1 MKKSIETLRSDSRLV
16 QEYIDSIDDEEEEE
30 LLEEDSEEEEEEPEE
45 VEDSDE
51 EYEEDSEE
59 SIDDIEFVDEP
70 DCCNTSEIYSVG
82 NLKKSS
88 APKKVYNN
96 QDRTFID
103 QETKQMLSDFEKMN
117 SSQVDQNENQED
129 EEFWTDI
136 DSAEETAPKTKQ
148 IHLTPPIPKVNEIL
162 EKKEPE
168 ETHKEVWDENNPKL
182 KMLASLMTLYMRK
195 GNLQSYFENSN
206 PNSFYNE
213 IFKINLMIVINV
225 FEFLEVSYMQ
235 YSYANILEV
244 YKNLLAK
251 IQNIKGKEKKL
262 KYLLV
267 AVMKWK
273 EKYSDRFSNC
283 RTLPQVLTIFDSKV
297 IKEIIAA
304 QKPKISNDDLS
315 GVMAVVFDQVLI

>member
-1 MKKSIETLRSDSRLV
+1 M
-16 QEYIDSIDDEEEEE
+16 
-30 LLEEDSEEEEEEPEE
+30 
-45 VEDSDE
+45 
-51 EYEEDSEE
+51 
-59 SIDDIEFVDEP
+59 
-70 DCCNTSEIYSVG
+70 
-82 NLKKSS
+82 KKSS
-88 APKKVYNN
+88 APKKVYNS

-117 SSQVDQNENQED
+117 SSQVDQNESQED

-136 DSAEETAPKTKQ
+136 DSAEEDPKKKQ
-148 IHLTPPIPKVNEIL
+148 IHWAPPIPKVNEIL

-168 ETHKEVWDENNPKL
+168 EEPKEVWNENNPKL

-195 GNLQSYFENSN
+195 GNLQSYFENPN

-213 IFKINLMIVINV
+213 IFKMNLMIVINI

-235 YSYANILEV
+235 YSYASILEV

-267 AVMKWK
+267 AVIKWK
-273 EKYSDRFSNC
+273 EKYTDRFSGY
-283 RTLPQVLTIFDSKV
+283 RTLAQVLTIFDSKV
-297 IKEIIAA
+297 IQGIIAA

-315 GVMAVVFDQVLI
+315 GIMCIVFDQVLI